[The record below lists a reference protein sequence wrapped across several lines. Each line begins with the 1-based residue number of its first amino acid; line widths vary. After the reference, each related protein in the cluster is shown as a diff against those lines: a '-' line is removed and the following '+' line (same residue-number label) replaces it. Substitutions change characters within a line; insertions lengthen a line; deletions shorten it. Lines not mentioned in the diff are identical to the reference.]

1 MRGRPFREGISG
13 NPGGRPKVLSEVR
26 ELARAH
32 GAGAIAE
39 LARLALKAKS
49 EAVRVAACR
58 ELLDRGY
65 GKPEQ
70 HASVDLGKRNATDWS
85 TEELVAFLNEAT
97 GRTDPLDGS
106 DGELEPDG
114 AY

>member
-1 MRGRPFREGISG
+1 MRGRPFRKGISG

-32 GAGAIAE
+32 GAGAVAE
-39 LARLALKAKS
+39 LGRLALKAKS

-70 HASVDLGKRNATDWS
+70 HASVDLDKRDATDW
-85 TEELVAFLNEAT
+85 TTDELVAFLNDCRAR
-97 GRTDPLDGS
+97 GGQIDPADGG
-106 DGELEPDG
+106 DGET
-114 AY
+114 